1 MTLRVFVPRLA
12 WTVCAALGLAGTH
25 TARAQT
31 VDAVIAP
38 STLQAPSPT
47 PTPVP
52 YHDHY
57 IAGGTLAPDLS
68 ADSIPTSASTGLAR
82 SLQVDAVASVLTST
96 QAGSQPTEI
105 EDGLIVRSRW
115 DTAAYGAWS
124 LDASARTGGS
134 GLGPSASGQGGVFT
148 LRQRAM
154 PFDGG
159 WQADNSLGDI
169 NSPDISLARLQ
180 TRFYLPTTPI
190 QGLSTEWRGPDGLQI
205 VAGGG
210 EPGLYDGIEVP
221 DFRTLGGA
229 TATAGAQWAPA
240 EHWLLGT
247 QFITAHDVDLV
258 SAATLDDSAISS
270 STGLMSTAWQNAH
283 ASAQLNVLDGEISDH
298 RNGLGAWLDTSWNS
312 NRLTQNAGVFRIDP
326 NLTWGNQLIADDVQG
341 GYYRVGYQSRQ
352 WLLDG
357 GLDEVRSVSGLGDS
371 TTFLTGDA
379 RYQVLRDWGVGS
391 VVNAIRNEGGDSYSL
406 EGYLDH
412 IDRWGTS
419 RAQVDW
425 VHSPS
430 GEESTLTLQQAF
442 TTHTGVHLN
451 ASMALDRLAQ
461 STSTEDTQD
470 ATALRL
476 ALYGGGQL
484 SARLGFESNVQWA
497 VVLAGRAAPGISATA
512 SLSWQVAPAWTLL
525 LSYYDSEVGA
535 WTPLVVQSPLTP
547 PVPSPISAAQE
558 RGIFLTLRYQRS
570 SGSHF
575 APLGGAPGTGSGSI
589 AGVVYLDANGNK
601 QQDANEQGVANLTV
615 ILDGRFSAQTDDT
628 GHFEFPAVAA
638 GHHVITVSSDNLP
651 LPWVVDDN
659 GRVDVQVATRGQT
672 TIGIA
677 ATRMR

>member
-221 DFRTLGGA
+221 DFRTLGGT
-229 TATAGAQWAPA
+229 TATAGAQWAP
-240 EHWLLGT
+240 
-247 QFITAHDVDLV
+247 
-258 SAATLDDSAISS
+258 
-270 STGLMSTAWQNAH
+270 
-283 ASAQLNVLDGEISDH
+283 
-298 RNGLGAWLDTSWNS
+298 
-312 NRLTQNAGVFRIDP
+312 
-326 NLTWGNQLIADDVQG
+326 
-341 GYYRVGYQSRQ
+341 
-352 WLLDG
+352 
-357 GLDEVRSVSGLGDS
+357 
-371 TTFLTGDA
+371 
-379 RYQVLRDWGVGS
+379 
-391 VVNAIRNEGGDSYSL
+391 
-406 EGYLDH
+406 
-412 IDRWGTS
+412 
-419 RAQVDW
+419 
-425 VHSPS
+425 
-430 GEESTLTLQQAF
+430 
-442 TTHTGVHLN
+442 
-451 ASMALDRLAQ
+451 
-461 STSTEDTQD
+461 
-470 ATALRL
+470 
-476 ALYGGGQL
+476 
-484 SARLGFESNVQWA
+484 
-497 VVLAGRAAPGISATA
+497 
-512 SLSWQVAPAWTLL
+512 
-525 LSYYDSEVGA
+525 
-535 WTPLVVQSPLTP
+535 
-547 PVPSPISAAQE
+547 
-558 RGIFLTLRYQRS
+558 
-570 SGSHF
+570 
-575 APLGGAPGTGSGSI
+575 
-589 AGVVYLDANGNK
+589 
-601 QQDANEQGVANLTV
+601 
-615 ILDGRFSAQTDDT
+615 
-628 GHFEFPAVAA
+628 
-638 GHHVITVSSDNLP
+638 
-651 LPWVVDDN
+651 
-659 GRVDVQVATRGQT
+659 
-672 TIGIA
+672 
-677 ATRMR
+677 